1 METPEFVTENAV
13 LAEGFPMIGCDHD
26 FSASKFSRRISMS
39 FQYVTEVAHVRPQ
52 MLSMSAVS

>member
-26 FSASKFSRRISMS
+26 FFGVQILKKNFD
-39 FQYVTEVAHVRPQ
+39 VV
-52 MLSMSAVS
+52 